1 MQNLNIDG
9 QIRSE
14 IYRALELLGANHEL
28 LATVGSWGDTI
39 DDEEV
44 VRLLREWN
52 AAEEKLRH
60 KPQ

>member
-1 MQNLNIDG
+1 MQNSNMDG

-28 LATVGSWGDTI
+28 LAAVGSWGDTM
-39 DDEEV
+39 DDSEV
-44 VRLLREWN
+44 LRLLREWN
-52 AAEEKLRH
+52 TAEEKLRQ